1 MRKIERKP
9 MGDFVI
15 SYYGIPFMYS
25 DNYAAQWMANLKN
38 KFHVKYYSLTNLA
51 TYQVENMNFQLPESS
66 TKDDIYEIMKS
77 DEIDVISATGMYKD
91 VMIDVGIDIKNKN
104 VFITVNKN
112 RVAVGDELASEIF

>member
-1 MRKIERKP
+1 
-9 MGDFVI
+9 
-15 SYYGIPFMYS
+15 
-25 DNYAAQWMANLKN
+25 
-38 KFHVKYYSLTNLA
+38 
-51 TYQVENMNFQLPESS
+51 
-66 TKDDIYEIMKS
+66 MKS